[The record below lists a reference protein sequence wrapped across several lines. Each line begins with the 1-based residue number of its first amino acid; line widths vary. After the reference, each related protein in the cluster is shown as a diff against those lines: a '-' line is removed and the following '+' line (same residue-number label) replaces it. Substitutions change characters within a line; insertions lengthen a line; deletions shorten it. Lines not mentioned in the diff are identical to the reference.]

1 MQNIPLLDPRRDVVF
16 KTIFSKATKESSI
29 ARNSIISAFIGR
41 KVESSTVLNPE
52 LTIEDIREK
61 AARLDV
67 LCVLDDG
74 AKVNLEMQMCNTS
87 DSIEDRLCYYCS
99 QLYIGQESRGLP
111 YENLRP
117 VYVILI
123 SNQTIFDKIDK
134 YFSLIQYRFEDGS
147 MFSNKLNIFTL
158 ELSKI
163 REPFTITR
171 EMDPVQRWGL
181 FFTSALNEE
190 RKKILDDLVETD
202 EGILMAEKLLYEVTQ
217 NDYERAAV
225 FEREKI
231 LTDYYAGLAS
241 AENKGKKEGIDEGEH
256 NKAIEIAGTMKKQ
269 GFSIDQ
275 ISSITGLSLSELESL

>member
-1 MQNIPLLDPRRDVVF
+1 MQSIPLLDPRRAVVF
-16 KTIFSKATKESSI
+16 KTIFSKAGKESSI

-67 LCVLDDG
+67 LCILDDG
-74 AKVNLEMQMCNTS
+74 IQVNLEMQICNTS
-87 DSIEDRLCYYCS
+87 DSMEDRLCYYCS
-99 QLYIGQESRGLP
+99 QLYIGQELKGLP
-111 YENLRP
+111 YENLKP

-134 YFSLIQYRFEDGS
+134 YLSLIQYRFEDGRI
-147 MFSNKLNIFTL
+147 FSNKLNIFIL
-158 ELSKI
+158 ELSKLG
-163 REPFTITR
+163 EPVTITKDT
-171 EMDPVQRWGL
+171 DPVQRWGF
-181 FFTSALNEE
+181 FFTSAVLEE
-190 RKKILDDLVETD
+190 RKKILEELIETD
-202 EGILMAEKLLYEVTQ
+202 EGINMAEKLLYEVTQ

-231 LTDYYAGLAS
+231 LNDYYAGLAY
-241 AENKGKKEGIDEGEH
+241 AEQSGRNEGKLEGRLEVAAVMKG
-256 NKAIEIAGTMKKQ
+256 Q

-275 ISSITGLSLSELESL
+275 ISSATGLGIEEVAKL

>member
-16 KTIFSKATKESSI
+16 KTIFSKASKESSI

-74 AKVNLEMQMCNTS
+74 TQVNLEMQMCNTS
-87 DSIEDRLCYYCS
+87 DSIEDRLCFYCS

-111 YENLRP
+111 YESLKP

-134 YFSLIQYRFEDGS
+134 YLSLIQYRFDDGS
-147 MFSNKLNIFTL
+147 IFSSKLNILTL
-158 ELSKI
+158 ELPKLG
-163 REPFTITR
+163 EPVTITK

-181 FFTSALNEE
+181 FFTSAIQEE
-190 RKKILDDLVETD
+190 RKKILEELIETD
-202 EGILMAEKLLYEVTQ
+202 EGINMAEKLLYEVTQ

-231 LTDYYAGLAS
+231 LTDYYAGLAY
-241 AENKGKKEGIDEGEH
+241 AEQKGEKQGIEQGKQEQ
-256 NKAIEIAGTMKKQ
+256 KREIALIMKSKLI
-269 GFSIDQ
+269 SLEQ
-275 ISSITGLSLSELESL
+275 ISEITGLSIEEIESL